1 MAMSADHMQP
11 FTGNGDVSY
20 EWKILEWDE
29 PKTSRITIT
38 NAVTNTQYNTI
49 TIGGDIIVP
58 DIKYK

>member
-1 MAMSADHMQP
+1 MVTSP
-11 FTGNGDVSY
+11 N
-20 EWKILEWDE
+20 ECKILEWDE

-38 NAVTNTQYNTI
+38 NAATNTQYNNI